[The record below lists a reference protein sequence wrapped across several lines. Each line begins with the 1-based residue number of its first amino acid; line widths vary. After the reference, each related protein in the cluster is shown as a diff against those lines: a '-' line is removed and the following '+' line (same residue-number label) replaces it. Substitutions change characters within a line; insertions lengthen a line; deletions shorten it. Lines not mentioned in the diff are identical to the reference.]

1 MCFADD
7 FMPSAEL
14 VCYSTEPSYLC
25 GITVISEARYM
36 KEKIFNIRIIELIVF
51 IVIWVVVFSIPFFSQ
66 RIDNDIN
73 WGKVMGE
80 WIRMCSFLII
90 FLMNAFLF
98 VPRLLFQKKYRS
110 YFIFT
115 LATIMVVV
123 SATVSLQWFMAPPQP
138 LGMPPMDLGPGM
150 PPMEL
155 GPGMPPPLGY
165 KPAEP
170 PEQKSMI
177 MHFIDNLII
186 AILVVGVSTAFKLL
200 SQWLREEN
208 WRKDLEK
215 EQLRTELALLRH
227 QVSPHFFMNTL
238 NNIHAL
244 IDINTEDAK
253 DTIIRLST
261 MMRYLLYDTA
271 HGKTTL
277 RKEIDF
283 IESYITLMKL
293 RFPDNVAV
301 VLDIPEE
308 IHDIEIPP
316 MLFISFLE
324 NAFKHGVSYQ
334 AESFVLFRI
343 EQIGN
348 RLECIIKNSRH
359 KGKEIL
365 DESYSGIGM
374 ANIKKCLKL
383 LFGSDYTLGIK
394 ENDTE
399 FEVKLSIPVL

>member
-1 MCFADD
+1 M
-7 FMPSAEL
+7 
-14 VCYSTEPSYLC
+14 
-25 GITVISEARYM
+25 R
-36 KEKIFNIRIIELIVF
+36 EKKLNIRFIELIVF
-51 IVIWVVVFSIPFFSQ
+51 IVLWMTVFSIPFFNQ
-66 RIDNDIN
+66 RIENDIN
-73 WGKVMGE
+73 WNKVMGE
-80 WIRMCSFLII
+80 WIRMCAFLAI
-90 FLMNAFLF
+90 FLVNTFLM
-98 VPRLLFQKKYRS
+98 VPKFLFQKKYRS
-110 YFIFT
+110 YFI
-115 LATIMVVV
+115 LTILSILLFVGV
-123 SATVSLQWFMAPPQP
+123 TVLLRLIITPPQP
-138 LGMPPMDLGPGM
+138 LQMPPMELGPGM

-155 GPGMPPPLGY
+155 GPGMPPPVGY
-165 KPAEP
+165 NPAEP
-170 PEQKSMI
+170 PEQRSLL

-253 DTIIRLST
+253 DTIIQLST

-277 RKEIDF
+277 KKEINF

-293 RFPDNVAV
+293 RFPGNVAV
-301 VLDIPEE
+301 VLEIPET
-308 IHDIEIPP
+308 INDIEIPP

-334 AESFVLFRI
+334 AESFVSFKI
-343 EQIGN
+343 KQMDE
-348 RLECIIKNSRH
+348 RLNCIIRNSKH
-359 KGKEIL
+359 KGNEIL

-374 ANIKKCLKL
+374 ANIKKSLKL
-383 LFGSDYTLGIK
+383 LFGSDYTLVIS
-394 ENDTE
+394 ENDKE